1 MDTEITSL
9 VTQFEQGGLSRR
21 QLIQRLS
28 LLVAIAQAAPA
39 AAQSTAANAQPA
51 PPAPLRGTRID
62 HVSVLVADLAKSAAF
77 YQSVFGMTTL
87 SEDKPNQILRLG
99 RDRTIVSLRHEGD
112 ARGVVDHFAIAVDG
126 FNRQATTEQLKQHG
140 LTPQENI
147 QYGFYVK
154 DPDGMIVQVV

>member
-1 MDTEITSL
+1 MDSVIATL
-9 VTQFEQGGLSRR
+9 VEQFEHGGLSRR

-28 LLVAIAQAAPA
+28 LLVAASQAAPA
-39 AAQSTAANAQPA
+39 AAQAAPS
-51 PPAPLRGTRID
+51 LKGTRID
-62 HVSVLVADLAKSAAF
+62 HVSILVSDLQRSAAF
-77 YQSVFGMTTL
+77 YQSVFGMTQL

-126 FNRQATTEQLKQHG
+126 FNRPAVTEQLKQHG
-140 LTPQENI
+140 LNPQENV

-154 DPDGMIVQVV
+154 DPDGMVVQVV